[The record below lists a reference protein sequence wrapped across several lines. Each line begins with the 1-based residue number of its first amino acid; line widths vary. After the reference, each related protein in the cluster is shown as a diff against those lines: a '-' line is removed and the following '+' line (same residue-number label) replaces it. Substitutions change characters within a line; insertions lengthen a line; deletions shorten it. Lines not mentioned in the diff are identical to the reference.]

1 MLNLPLPQ
9 TASCKPSPSAAAY
22 QQDPGVWHH
31 SSYPPQS
38 DAYLKDLKNQHNVAF
53 RYDQNANAVETYLEM

>member
-9 TASCKPSPSAAAY
+9 TASCMPSPSAGAY
-22 QQDPGVWHH
+22 QQDPVVYNH

-38 DAYLKDLKNQHNVAF
+38 DAHLKRKNQHHVVL